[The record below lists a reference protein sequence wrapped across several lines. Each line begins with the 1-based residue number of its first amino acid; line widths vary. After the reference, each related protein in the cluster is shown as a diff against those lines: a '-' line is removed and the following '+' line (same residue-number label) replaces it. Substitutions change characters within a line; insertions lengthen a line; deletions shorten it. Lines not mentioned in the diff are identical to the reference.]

1 MRRAARGF
9 TLMEVL
15 LATTLLAAA
24 LALAFG
30 VLRAAGAT
38 VTRGELLSARNEHV
52 RAVSGFLRSR
62 IGGALPMVFA
72 LDPRSGRSLR
82 FEGGPQSLRFVAELP
97 AYLGRGGPQVP
108 ELQLREEA
116 GGKALMVEFRP
127 LQAGQPGPPLRP
139 PEPLAQG
146 LRRFEL
152 DYRTLDAQGRWTPWQ
167 SHWDTPE
174 LLPLQVRIRIAD
186 AGGDWPA
193 LVVALPLAGPA
204 ATVGGA
210 RP

>member
-38 VTRGELLSARNEHV
+38 VTRGELVSARNEHV

-97 AYLGRGGPQVP
+97 AYLGRGGPQVHQ
-108 ELQLREEA
+108 LALREVA
-116 GGKALMVEFRP
+116 GGNALMVEFRP
-127 LQAGQPGPPLRP
+127 LQAGEAGPPLRA

-146 LRRFEL
+146 LRRLEL
-152 DYRTLDAQGRWTPWQ
+152 GYRTLDAQGRWTPWQ
-167 SHWDTPE
+167 SRWETPE
-174 LLPLQVRIRIAD
+174 TLPLQVRVRIAD
-186 AGGDWPA
+186 AGGDWPE
-193 LVVALPLAGPA
+193 LVVALPLANA
-204 ATVGGA
+204 AAGGA
-210 RP
+210 PP

>member
-1 MRRAARGF
+1 MRHTARGF

-38 VTRGELLSARNEHV
+38 VTRGELMSARNEHV

-97 AYLGRGGPQVP
+97 AYFGRGGPQVHQ
-108 ELQLREEA
+108 LALRETA
-116 GGKALMVEFRP
+116 GGNALMVEFRP
-127 LQAGQPGPPLRP
+127 LQAGEAGPPLRA

-152 DYRTLDAQGRWTPWQ
+152 GYRTLDAQGRWTSWQ
-167 SHWDTPE
+167 SRWETPE
-174 LLPLQVRIRIAD
+174 ALPLQVRVRIAD
-186 AGGDWPA
+186 AGGEWPE
-193 LVVALPLAGPA
+193 LVVALPLANA
-204 ATVGGA
+204 VAGGA
-210 RP
+210 QP